1 MSHLDCPRSPSR
13 YLWRAA
19 HHIVGYKVPSNCL
32 LNIRCINIIGNPI
45 VSLLTEKH
53 GDFVLKYWTSYDDL
67 KCFCLFVAAMEAK
80 RMQSPHT
87 LQGPSIN
94 NESKFTF
101 IWYITGYF
109 IHSSLFIIASVCTL
123 NVSRER
129 CIRKMEAVI
138 KLHQAFMSPHSSQ
151 AHNFSS
157 IRPACI
163 YLLSFTH
170 TQTHK
175 FVFSVMLGTFH
186 PLKNLLIHLLNR
198 FPLGDH

>member
-1 MSHLDCPRSPSR
+1 MWLLWNFGWSLLARWLLTDPSESTLPCR
-13 YLWRAA
+13 TWIA
-19 HHIVGYKVPSNCL
+19 HTPHKGTSAELPKHIMWYEMPSNCL
-32 LNIRCINIIGNPI
+32 LNIRCRNIIGNPI

-53 GDFVLKYWTSYDDL
+53 ADFVLKYWTSCDDL
-67 KCFCLFVAAMEAK
+67 KCFCLSVAAMEAK

-87 LQGPSIN
+87 LQGPGIN

-109 IHSSLFIIASVCTL
+109 IHSSLFIIASICTL

-138 KLHQAFMSPHSSQ
+138 RLRQASMSPHSSQ

-157 IRPACI
+157 IRP
-163 YLLSFTH
+163 
-170 TQTHK
+170 
-175 FVFSVMLGTFH
+175 
-186 PLKNLLIHLLNR
+186 
-198 FPLGDH
+198 